1 MSLIQTQFAW
11 NQRAYF
17 INRSGNASAFVGCI
31 FARQARRSPNTYYK
45 QKKIQPIRG
54 KSFHPSQR
62 QNQNTLLLIF
72 SNGETWFDFLIKKA
86 KVHLK

>member
-17 INRSGNASAFVGCI
+17 IYRSRNASALLGVCLQDRLEAALLLI
-31 FARQARRSPNTYYK
+31 TNK
-45 QKKIQPIRG
+45 NIQPIRG
-54 KSFHPSQR
+54 KSFHPCQR

>member
-1 MSLIQTQFAW
+1 MQVHLLGVYLQDRLEEALILIT
-11 NQRAYF
+11 
-17 INRSGNASAFVGCI
+17 NR
-31 FARQARRSPNTYYK
+31 
-45 QKKIQPIRG
+45 KKIQPIRG